1 MVRFIISL
9 LSGQSRSVCNFL
21 SYIIFSLA
29 GFYLIVNMSGE
40 HETSEVAVIST
51 PMIIQ
56 STDVCIGF
64 WYYMLGA
71 SLGNLDLLV
80 ETVHSTLNVSMLSL
94 LMNPKLV
101 WMMDSFF

>member
-1 MVRFIISL
+1 MDRAD
-9 LSGQSRSVCNFL
+9 QSVILL
-21 SYIIFSLA
+21 SYIFIFSLA

-40 HETSEVAVIST
+40 HDTGEAAVISM

-64 WYYMLGA
+64 WYYMSGA

-80 ETVHSTLNVSMLSL
+80 ETVHSALNVSMLSL
-94 LMNPKLV
+94 LMNHKLV
-101 WMMDSFF
+101 WMLIAFFA

>member
-1 MVRFIISL
+1 M
-9 LSGQSRSVCNFL
+9 
-21 SYIIFSLA
+21 SYIFIFSLA

-40 HETSEVAVIST
+40 HETSEAAVIST

-56 STDVCIGF
+56 STDICIGF

-80 ETVHSTLNVSMLSL
+80 ETVYSTLNVSLLSL
-94 LMNPKLV
+94 LMNLTLV
-101 WMMDSFF
+101 WMIDNFLKKVKLG